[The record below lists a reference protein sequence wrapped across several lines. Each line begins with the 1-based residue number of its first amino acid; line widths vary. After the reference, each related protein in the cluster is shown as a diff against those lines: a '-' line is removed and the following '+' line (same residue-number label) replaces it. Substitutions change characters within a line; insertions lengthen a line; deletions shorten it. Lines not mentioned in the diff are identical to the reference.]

1 MKEKYTKIKNLS
13 ISEKLLNF
21 VNKELLPGTK
31 IKKEIFW
38 NGFDKFV
45 HELSPKNK
53 KLLENREKLQKTI
66 DSWHKDRKGKKI
78 NIKKYIEFLKKIG
91 YLKKTGADFKIKTKN
106 VDTEIAKICGPQL
119 VVPISNARY
128 ALNAA
133 NARWVSLYDSLYGTD
148 VIPETR
154 GALRGKTYNPIRGER
169 VIEYV
174 RNFLDK
180 CVPLKNGSWKDLKK
194 TPEVNKNKLNLNLKN
209 PKQFVGYA
217 KKSKLLSSLL
227 FVNNNLHIDILFDQ
241 DGSLEVNNPDG
252 NQDSIAIHD
261 VILES
266 AISTICDHED
276 SVAAVDAEDKVIGYR
291 NWLGMMKGNLKIKFE
306 KKGKI
311 LLRKLDLDRNYISSK
326 G

>member
-31 IKKEIFW
+31 IKKENFW

-45 HELSPKNK
+45 HVLSPKNK

-66 DSWHKDRKGKKI
+66 DSWHKDRKGRKI

-106 VDTEIAKICGPQL
+106 VDAEIANICGPQL

-148 VIPETR
+148 IIPETR
-154 GALRGKTYNPIRGER
+154 GALHGKTI
-169 VIEYV
+169 I
-174 RNFLDK
+174 
-180 CVPLKNGSWKDLKK
+180 
-194 TPEVNKNKLNLNLKN
+194 
-209 PKQFVGYA
+209 Q
-217 KKSKLLSSLL
+217 
-227 FVNNNLHIDILFDQ
+227 
-241 DGSLEVNNPDG
+241 LEVK
-252 NQDSIAIHD
+252 
-261 VILES
+261 E
-266 AISTICDHED
+266 
-276 SVAAVDAEDKVIGYR
+276 
-291 NWLGMMKGNLKIKFE
+291 
-306 KKGKI
+306 
-311 LLRKLDLDRNYISSK
+311 
-326 G
+326 